1 MAFYYTFNI
10 IKNKSTIDFNN
21 VKGIINIIKNNI
33 KGSGEMN
40 IDKIPEWIL
49 AMEQEDIAFVKNFVL
64 NSGSLKEIAK
74 VYDVSYPTVRLRL
87 DKVIQKIQL
96 YENQKQEPF
105 SWFIKTLAVESKI
118 DLETAKIIIEKYEE
132 SKGER

>member
-1 MAFYYTFNI
+1 M
-10 IKNKSTIDFNN
+10 D
-21 VKGIINIIKNNI
+21 
-33 KGSGEMN
+33 

-49 AMEQEDIAFVKNFVL
+49 AMEQEDIAFVKSFVL

-87 DKVIQKIQL
+87 DKIIQKIQL

-105 SWFIKTLAVESKI
+105 SAFIKTLAVESKI
-118 DLETAKIIIEKYEE
+118 DLETAKIIIEKYKE
-132 SKGER
+132 SEGGK

>member
-1 MAFYYTFNI
+1 
-10 IKNKSTIDFNN
+10 
-21 VKGIINIIKNNI
+21 
-33 KGSGEMN
+33 MN

-87 DKVIQKIQL
+87 DKIIQKIQL

-105 SWFIKTLAVESKI
+105 SGFIKTLAVESKI